1 VALTPDDLAI
11 ARMELVLRDEREVL
25 RIESI
30 VRRTVPC
37 LTADLTAQLAELT
50 RRLERLEDK
59 Q

>member
-1 VALTPDDLAI
+1 MALTPEDMAI
-11 ARMELVLRDEREVL
+11 ARMEMGLRDEREVL

-37 LTADLTAQLAELT
+37 LTADLTEQLAALT
-50 RRLERLEDK
+50 RRLERLEEK